1 MKTCPSCSK
10 ELPDYATKCK
20 YCDHSFI
27 EETAPTSPSVSPRS
41 TSTRPC
47 PNCSKEIPVYAETC
61 SYCDFNFTGAPVAP
75 KKPQKSYASCILP
88 IAIMVAIL
96 IGTIILTNQNTGQQ
110 TTSRP
115 DPTKTTVARSNIAAI
130 PGLSPSDI
138 KVNLEDRGFT
148 CTDAASVTE
157 SDGQKSFLWY
167 CDREE
172 DLLAYHVDFSSK
184 SLGEVEYLDASILQ
198 FSTPLLEISS
208 PFIEYMAT
216 SAFLNNPTLQVE
228 VKNWVSKSLE
238 SKKDNEHVATTI
250 NGVDLELFGT
260 ASALMITIQK
270 SK

>member
-20 YCDHSFI
+20 YCDYQLD
-27 EETAPTSPSVSPRS
+27 APISPSAAPRS
-41 TSTRPC
+41 ASTRLC
-47 PNCSKEIPVYAETC
+47 PNCSKEIPIYADAC
-61 SYCDFNFTGAPVAP
+61 SYCDFTFTGAPVAP
-75 KKPQKSYASCILP
+75 KKPQKSYASCVLP
-88 IAIMVAIL
+88 IAILVAIL
-96 IGTIILTNQNTGQQ
+96 IGAIILTNQNTGQR

-115 DPTKTTVARSNIAAI
+115 DPTKTTVARSDIAAI

-157 SDGQKSFLWY
+157 SDGQRSFLWY

-216 SAFLNNPTLQVE
+216 SAFLNNQTLQVE
-228 VKNWVSKSLE
+228 AKNWVSKSLE

-260 ASALMITIQK
+260 SSALMISIQK